1 MATQRRIDRT
11 GKTTMSRA
19 DPFTRIAAGMVLAV
33 LLASL
38 SACGFRLR
46 GEVELPPELTRLRL
60 DMDESGPR
68 IRRELVSALERGG
81 VTFVPPG
88 TTDVAVLRVPVNQ
101 ASTEALSISEQAR
114 VTEYAVRHR
123 VELEITAADGAV
135 LMPRQEILLERD
147 FVFDR
152 LDALGVAGQ
161 EEALMRDLE
170 REMVRAILRRIES
183 LDADASR
190 PSR

>member
-1 MATQRRIDRT
+1 MLAMLVAT
-11 GKTTMSRA
+11 
-19 DPFTRIAAGMVLAV
+19 
-33 LLASL
+33 L

-46 GEVELPPELTRLRL
+46 GEVILPPELSRLRL

-68 IRRELVSALERGG
+68 IRRDLVNALERGG
-81 VTFVPPG
+81 VTFVPAG
-88 TTDVAVLRVPVNQ
+88 TPDVAVLRLPVNR

-123 VELEITAADGAV
+123 VELEILAADGSV
-135 LMPRQEILLERD
+135 LLPRQEILLERD

-170 REMVRAILRRIES
+170 REMVRSILRRIES
-183 LDADASR
+183 LEAGSDRRSR
-190 PSR
+190 

>member
-1 MATQRRIDRT
+1 MSS
-11 GKTTMSRA
+11 TTAPSV
-19 DPFTRIAAGMVLAV
+19 RIAVGLLLATVLAG
-33 LLASL
+33 L
-38 SACGFRLR
+38 SACGFQLR
-46 GEVELPPELTRLRL
+46 GEVELPPELTRMRL
-60 DMDESGPR
+60 DMSDSGPR
-68 IRRELVSALERGG
+68 IRRELISALERGG
-81 VTFVPPG
+81 VTFVPAG
-88 TTDVAVLRVPVNQ
+88 TTDVAVMRVPVNQ
-101 ASTEALSISEQAR
+101 ATTEALSISEQAR

-123 VELEITAADGAV
+123 VELEILAADGSV

-183 LDADASR
+183 VDADASR
-190 PSR
+190 QAR

>member
-1 MATQRRIDRT
+1 
-11 GKTTMSRA
+11 MSRA

-88 TTDVAVLRVPVNQ
+88 TTDVAVMRVPVNQ
-101 ASTEALSISEQAR
+101 ASTEALSISDQAR

-190 PSR
+190 PAR